1 MELRAATAADGPR
14 LERIVEAAYSGYIER
29 IGMRPGPMDDDLRAQ
44 VDAGVVVVAIE
55 EAGPVGLIVLI
66 AAEDHLLIENVAVAP
81 GRQGQGIGRALLAH
95 AEARARELGLPEV
108 RLYTH
113 ELMSENRALYSR
125 LGYGEDELR
134 QEQGFARVFMSKPLG

>member
-1 MELRAATAADGPR
+1 
-14 LERIVEAAYSGYIER
+14 
-29 IGMRPGPMDDDLRAQ
+29 MRPGPMDDDLRAQ